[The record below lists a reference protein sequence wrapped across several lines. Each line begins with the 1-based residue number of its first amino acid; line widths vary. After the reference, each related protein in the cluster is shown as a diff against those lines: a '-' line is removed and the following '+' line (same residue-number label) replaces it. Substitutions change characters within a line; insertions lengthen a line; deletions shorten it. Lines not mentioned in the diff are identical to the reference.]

1 MPESSKYRPSSFPVK
16 SCFHAFLHHHCLS
29 MRMVLFTCDVSP
41 LSYAGLVPRLTHLY
55 NAVVGVCVC
64 GGGGGGRGVQL
75 KI

>member
-1 MPESSKYRPSSFPVK
+1 
-16 SCFHAFLHHHCLS
+16 

-41 LSYAGLVPRLTHLY
+41 LSCAGLVPRLTHLY